1 LEPLRRTVLAELAAD
16 PEPLLVDST
25 LLSVLH
31 PRQVAQSAG
40 FEGAAWAVWGSF
52 AVYGM
57 KLHLLCSTNRVPLSY
72 ELSAANTAE
81 VPLVGELLA
90 AADLEEEEEEEE
102 GGVARRLLGDLAY
115 RSAKLGDDLAD
126 VGVQLATERA
136 DQRPRVLAS
145 RSRCASPRSS
155 GFSG

>member
-1 LEPLRRTVLAELAAD
+1 LEPLRRTVLAELAGD
-16 PEPLLVDST
+16 PETLLVDST

-90 AADLEEEEEEEE
+90 AADLEEEE